1 MTNLL
6 ILFVSYFIVSISLIG
21 YGNLFVKFFTK
32 KYKTINFGY
41 LGIFGLVF
49 SIFIAY
55 LSNFFIPHNY
65 IFNSIYIILG
75 IFGFILLFREFKIY
89 VLKKDFYLFFSIFIL
104 AFISLL
110 IFKNHDDFS
119 YYHFVYTYNLTQFDL
134 LVGTGQF
141 NHGFRTPSSIFYINS
156 LFYLP
161 LIKYFSFNFAAV
173 FVLGF
178 SNIIL
183 LKKIRIINSKKFNFN
198 NKTIIKNDCVVFFSL
213 LSLIFINIF
222 FYRIGEHGTDRSA
235 QILIMILAS
244 EVLSVL
250 TSRTKYYEMN
260 LKIYALLIFIISL
273 KAFYILYL
281 LILIPIYIY
290 YSNFYKFTDLIKK
303 NIMNSYIII
312 FFIIFLFIISSY
324 FFSSGCLIYPVKIT
338 CFENFSWS
346 IPIIQV
352 ENMNTWYQ
360 QWSKAGAG
368 PDFRIDNPEVYIK
381 YFNWVGNWI
390 DKYFF
395 NKVSDFLLGIIFL
408 SLIIFITYSKIS
420 VKKTKIDLNNYQIIF
435 YFLILILFL
444 EWFYNHPSLRY
455 GGFSLVALIFFLPL
469 SIKLSSFKI
478 NTNKFQITTIILIFI
493 TASVFTGRNL
503 NRINNERILYK
514 YNPLEDAFY
523 KVKNSYFQE
532 NKNILDKISNY
543 QNCEINNTCK
553 EDEIKIKKKFGKY
566 IFEN

>member
-6 ILFVSYFIVSISLIG
+6 ILFISYFIVSISLIG
-21 YGNLFVKFFTK
+21 YGNLFVKFFVK
-32 KYKTINFGY
+32 NYKTTDFGY

-55 LSNFFIPHNY
+55 LSNFFVPHNF

-75 IFGFILLFREFKIY
+75 IFGFILLFSEFKSY
-89 VLKKDFYLFFSIFIL
+89 VLKQDFYLFFSILIL
-104 AFISLL
+104 SFFSLL

-134 LVGTGQF
+134 LIGTGQF

-161 LIKYFSFNFAAV
+161 LIKYFSFNFAAI
-173 FVLGF
+173 FILGF

-183 LKKIRIINSKKFNFN
+183 LKKIKLIVSKKFNIN
-198 NKTIIKNDCVVFFSL
+198 NKVVIYNDCVVFFSI

-222 FYRIGEHGTDRSA
+222 FYRIAEHGTDRSA
-235 QILIMILAS
+235 QILIMILVA
-244 EVLSVL
+244 EVLSIL
-250 TSRTKYYEMN
+250 SKKTKFYEMN
-260 LKIYALLIFIISL
+260 LKIYTLLIFIISL

-281 LILIPIYIY
+281 LILVPIYIY
-290 YSNFYKFTDLIKK
+290 YLSFYKLTDLLKK
-303 NIMNSYIII
+303 NIMNSYMI
-312 FFIIFLFIISSY
+312 FYFLIFLFILSSY
-324 FFSSGCLIYPVKIT
+324 FFNSGCLIYPITIT

-346 IPIIQV
+346 IPISQV
-352 ENMNTWYQ
+352 EDMNTWYQ

-381 YFNWVGNWI
+381 NFNWVSNWI

-408 SLIIFITYSKIS
+408 SSVVLTVYFKIS
-420 VKKTKIDLNNYQIIF
+420 FKKTKINLNKFHKIF
-435 YFLILILFL
+435 YFLILLLFL

-455 GGFSLVALIFFLPL
+455 GGFNLVALIFFLPL
-469 SIKLSSFKI
+469 SITLSSFKI
-478 NTNKFQITTIILIFI
+478 NYNKFKITTMILIFI
-493 TASVFTGRNL
+493 TASVFIGRNL
-503 NRINNERILYK
+503 NRINNENILYK

-523 KVKNSYFQE
+523 KVKSNYFQE
-532 NKNILDKISNY
+532 NKNILNKISNY
-543 QNCEINNTCK
+543 KNCEINDSCK
-553 EDEIKIKKKFGKY
+553 ENEIKIKKKFGKY

>member
-1 MTNLL
+1 
-6 ILFVSYFIVSISLIG
+6 
-21 YGNLFVKFFTK
+21 
-32 KYKTINFGY
+32 
-41 LGIFGLVF
+41 
-49 SIFIAY
+49 
-55 LSNFFIPHNY
+55 
-65 IFNSIYIILG
+65 
-75 IFGFILLFREFKIY
+75 LLFKEFKRPA
-89 VLKKDFYLFFSIFIL
+89 LKKDLYLFFSIFIL

-161 LIKYFSFNFAAV
+161 LINYFSFNFAAV

-183 LKKIRIINSKKFNFN
+183 LKKIELINSKKFKIN
-198 NKTIIKNDCVVFFSL
+198 NKSIIHNNSVVFFSL

-244 EVLSVL
+244 EILSIL
-250 TSRTKYYEMN
+250 TKRTKYYEMN
-260 LKIYALLIFIISL
+260 LKIYTLLIFIISL

-281 LILIPIYIY
+281 LILIPVYIY
-290 YSNFYKFTDLIKK
+290 YLNFYKLTDLIKK
-303 NIMNSYIII
+303 NIMNRYII
-312 FFIIFLFIISSY
+312 FFFTIFLFILSSY
-324 FFSSGCLIYPVKIT
+324 FFSSGCLIYPAKIT

-346 IPIIQV
+346 IPITQV
-352 ENMNTWYQ
+352 ESMNAWYQ

-368 PDFRIDNPEVYIK
+368 PDFRIENPEIYIK

-408 SLIIFITYSKIS
+408 SLVIFISYLNIS
-420 VKKTKIDLNNYQIIF
+420 FDKTKINLNKYLKIF
-435 YFLILILFL
+435 YFLVLLLFL

-455 GGFSLVALIFFLPL
+455 GGFSLVALLFFLPL

-478 NTNKFQITTIILIFI
+478 NYNKFKITTMILIFI
-493 TASVFTGRNL
+493 ATTVFIGRNL

-523 KVKNSYFQE
+523 RVEKRYFQE
-532 NKNILDKISNY
+532 NKNILNKISNY
-543 QNCEINNTCK
+543 ENCEINDLCDNN
-553 EDEIKIKKKFGKY
+553 EIRVKKKFGKY
-566 IFEN
+566 IFKN